1 MAPTDP
7 RSKDPTG
14 ILAQVDAL
22 VAALR
27 GAVNGDPEPV
37 KAELEALASGPEG
50 SPVRDHISSL
60 MGGELLPV
68 QWELEEVL
76 EATAPPPPAPPE
88 PEEPDTPE
96 APEPEGEDAA
106 EEDPDRPLTS
116 ADLNLVYDDPR
127 GLMLH
132 KTKKGER
139 WFATQVDPRTG
150 QPQTFELH
158 QQEITQ
164 LQQQLQGSPYWV
176 IGG

>member
-7 RSKDPTG
+7 RSNDPTG
-14 ILAQVDAL
+14 ILAKLDEL
-22 VAALR
+22 LRALR
-27 GAVNGDPEPV
+27 KAVNDDPEPV
-37 KAELEALASGPEG
+37 KAELEALARGPEG
-50 SPVRDHISSL
+50 GAVRDQLSSI

-76 EATAPPPPAPPE
+76 EATAPPPPAPPAD
-88 PEEPDTPE
+88 EEPPAD
-96 APEPEGEDAA
+96 EPPAEEDAA
-106 EEDPDRPLTS
+106 EEDPERPLTS

-139 WFATQVDPRTG
+139 YFATQVDPRTQ

-158 QQEITQ
+158 EQEITQ
-164 LQQQLQGSPYWV
+164 LKQQLEGSPYWV

>member
-1 MAPTDP
+1 MPTNEQ
-7 RSKDPTG
+7 RSDDPTG

-22 VAALR
+22 IASLR
-27 GAVNGDPEPV
+27 TSVNDDPEPT
-37 KAELEALASGPEG
+37 KAALQALAAGPEG
-50 SPVRDHISSL
+50 SAVRDHLAST

-68 QWELEEVL
+68 QWEIEEVL
-76 EATAPPPPAPPE
+76 DATAPAPPPAPEDEPPEAPDPE
-88 PEEPDTPE
+88 PEEEE
-96 APEPEGEDAA
+96 AEA
-106 EEDPDRPLTS
+106 EDPDRPLTS